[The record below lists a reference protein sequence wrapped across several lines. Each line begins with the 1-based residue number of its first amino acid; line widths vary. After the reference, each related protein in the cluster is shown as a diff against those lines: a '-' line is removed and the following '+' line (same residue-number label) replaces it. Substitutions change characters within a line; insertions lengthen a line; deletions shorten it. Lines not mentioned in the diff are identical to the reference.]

1 MKALTPLVLSILLVG
16 CGLSP
21 LNCLRRMGGNGG
33 NQNHAQ
39 QQEMS
44 PSPTGNT
51 GDTYQLSGLTWI
63 RDSYETALAEAKRT
77 GKPIFVDFTGYTC
90 TNCRWMERNMFTVPA
105 VQNALREYV
114 LVQLYT
120 DGRDSIHMRN
130 RQMQKDRFNTIDL
143 PLYALMSPNDSVLA
157 KGVFTRD
164 TEAFA
169 LVLDRGLSA
178 EF

>member
-1 MKALTPLVLSILLVG
+1 MKALTPLVLSMLLVG

-21 LNCLRRMGGNGG
+21 LNCLRRMGGN
-33 NQNHAQ
+33 QSHAQ

-77 GKPIFVDFTGYTC
+77 SKPIFVDFTGYTC
-90 TNCRWMERNMFTVPA
+90 TNCRWMERNMFIEPA
-105 VQNALREYV
+105 VQNTLREYV

-143 PLYALMSPNDSVLA
+143 PLYVLMSPNDSVLA
-157 KGVFTRD
+157 KGIFTRD
-164 TEAFA
+164 TEVFT
-169 LVLDRGLSA
+169 LFLDRGLSA